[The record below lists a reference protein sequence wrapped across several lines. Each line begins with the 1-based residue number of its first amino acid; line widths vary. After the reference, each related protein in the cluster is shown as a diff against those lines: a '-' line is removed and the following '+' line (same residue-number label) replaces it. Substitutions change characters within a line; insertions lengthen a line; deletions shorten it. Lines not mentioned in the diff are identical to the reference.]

1 MTLVKKEEYKGWTI
15 SVVSQETF
23 CALFSF
29 EITSP
34 TGQSQQVKM
43 GGENEARAFER
54 AREMIDM
61 ERALCAEA

>member
-43 GGENEARAFER
+43 GGENEAHAAHDRHSHCLTPP
-54 AREMIDM
+54 DDP
-61 ERALCAEA
+61 